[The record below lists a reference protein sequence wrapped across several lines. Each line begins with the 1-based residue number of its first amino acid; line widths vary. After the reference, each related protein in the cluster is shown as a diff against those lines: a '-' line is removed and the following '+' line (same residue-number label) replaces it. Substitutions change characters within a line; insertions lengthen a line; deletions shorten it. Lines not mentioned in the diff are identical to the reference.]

1 MGQRAKVG
9 RSLFWRVP
17 GADEAPVVPPGPLGQ
32 VKSEILFSLDV
43 LRRAW
48 LKVRAVGGG
57 PGVDGMTI
65 ERFEANLEA
74 NLAALQADLLGRR
87 YQPQPVKRLL
97 APKPGGG
104 LRPLALWALRDKVA
118 QRVIYDC
125 IEPYFERHF
134 LECSFGFRPGLGV
147 ADAVKAVVAHR
158 SANRRWLADVDIKD
172 CFDSLDRRLVM
183 RLVGQQVKD
192 KFILNLI
199 GLWLN
204 ARIFNE
210 LNRGA
215 AKAGATQ
222 GAILSPLLAN
232 IYLHQVD
239 LQLIGQRHHLIRYA
253 DDLLICCQY
262 KQEAER
268 ALRDTAAAL
277 KQVKLELNPHKSR
290 VVHFDQGFKFLGVF
304 FLRNEYFELK

>member
-1 MGQRAKVG
+1 MGQQAKVG
-9 RSLFWRVP
+9 RSLFWRVT
-17 GADEAPVVPPGPLGQ
+17 GAGEAPVIPAGPLRQ
-32 VKSEILFSLDV
+32 VKPEILFSLDT

-57 PGVDGMTI
+57 PGVDGVTI

-74 NLAALQADLLGRR
+74 NLAALRADLLKRR
-87 YQPQPVKRLL
+87 YKPQPVKRLL

-134 LECSFGFRPGLGV
+134 LRCSFGFRPNLGV
-147 ADAVKAVVAHR
+147 ANAVKAIVAHR
-158 SANRRWLADVDIKD
+158 DANRRWVADVDIKD
-172 CFDSLDRRLVM
+172 CFDSLDRSLLLQ
-183 RLVGQQVKD
+183 LVGQQVKD
-192 KFILNLI
+192 QFILSLI

-210 LNRGA
+210 LNGTA
-215 AKAGATQ
+215 ARAGVAQ

-239 LQLIGQRHHLIRYA
+239 LGLTRQRHYLIRYA
-253 DDLLICCQY
+253 DDVLICCQY

-277 KQVKLELNPHKSR
+277 KQVKLELNPRKSR

-304 FLRNEYFELK
+304 FLRKEYFELR